1 MNENEEIRA
10 DVVLEINGEEKTIEM
25 LLKESDEIQDCEK
38 GKIVVLLTH
47 DGNQWVGHFQSCD
60 GENVSIKPIGSLL
73 SLSFELEW
81 FNEYLEE
88 V

>member
-1 MNENEEIRA
+1 MNENEEVRLE
-10 DVVLEINGEEKTIEM
+10 VVLEINGEEKTIEM
-25 LLKESDEIQDCEK
+25 LLKESDEIEDCEK
-38 GKIVVLLTH
+38 GKMVVLLTH
-47 DGNQWVGHFQSCD
+47 DGNQWTGYFQSSD
-60 GENVSIKPIGSLL
+60 GENVSIKPFGSRV